1 MPFFLYFVNHEKH
14 FKKVMFLKRIWA
26 RMILLLVGVWTNVE
40 VEDKL

>member
-1 MPFFLYFVNHEKH
+1 
-14 FKKVMFLKRIWA
+14 KKVMFLKRIWA